1 MKKVEIKE
9 LGTKELRERLEVAQK
24 EYVQMKINHSI
35 SPLDNPAKI
44 TQDRRMIARM
54 KTELRMR
61 ELNNK
66 NNPK

>member
-1 MKKVEIKE
+1 MKKEEIKE

-24 EYVQMKINHSI
+24 EYIQMKINHSI

-54 KTELRMR
+54 KTELRRR
-61 ELNNK
+61 ELNEQK
-66 NNPK
+66 

>member
-9 LGTKELRERLEVAQK
+9 LGTKELLERLAVAEK
-24 EYVQMKINHSI
+24 EYLQTKINHSI

-54 KTELRMR
+54 KTELRKR
-61 ELNNK
+61 ELNDK
-66 NNPK
+66 K

>member
-61 ELNNK
+61 ELNDK

>member
-1 MKKVEIKE
+1 MKKEEIKE

-24 EYVQMKINHSI
+24 EYIQMKINHSI

-54 KTELRMR
+54 KTELSKS
-61 ELNNK
+61 ELNEK
-66 NNPK
+66 K